1 MKALVVKARLYW
13 GYAVRAPGL
22 SGARQ
27 ALIAVPPSALVGA
40 LAYPCAYGVEH
51 GAVKKVSEEVEWAAM
66 GVLDV
71 ESVTELLRA
80 AVVDL
85 ERSLNVPYMQSGN
98 RKKRELWFSV
108 QPMGKVYL
116 PSATILVAYFGM
128 EVDKFE
134 KCAWG
139 ITRIGSKE
147 SLVAVEDVAVYDV
160 EQVGRAKF
168 TTPLYVRKDRAKCPP
183 GALEERVP
191 LYGWELR
198 YSSAPP
204 SHVDVCIAYNE
215 YESDRVVKFGEWHY
229 AL

>member
-13 GYAVRAPGL
+13 GYAVAAPGQ

-66 GVLDV
+66 GILDID
-71 ESVTELLRA
+71 SVDMLLRS
-80 AVVDL
+80 VLPSV
-85 ERSLNVPYMQSGN
+85 ERLLNVPYMQRNN
-98 RKKRELWFSV
+98 RKRRELWFSV
-108 QPMGKVYL
+108 HPVGKVYL
-116 PSATILVAYFGM
+116 PSASVIVAYFG
-128 EVDKFE
+128 EGVERFE

-160 EQVGRAKF
+160 EQVGYAEF
-168 TTPLYVRKDRAKCPP
+168 TTPLYVRRDVAKCPP
-183 GALEERVP
+183 DALEVRLP
-191 LYGWELR
+191 LYGWEPR
-198 YSSAPP
+198 YSGPP
-204 SHVDVCIAYNE
+204 SSHVDVCISYNA
-215 YESDRVVKFGEWHY
+215 YESDRAVKFGEWYY

>member
-13 GYAVRAPGL
+13 GYAVAAPGQ

-40 LAYPCAYGVEH
+40 LAYPCAYGVEY
-51 GAVKKVSEEVEWAAM
+51 GAVKKVAKEVEWAAM
-66 GVLDV
+66 GILDAKNV
-71 ESVTELLRA
+71 VELLRA
-80 AVVDL
+80 AVADL

-98 RKKRELWFSV
+98 REKRNLWFSV

-116 PSATILVAYFGM
+116 PSATILVVYFGS
-128 EVDKFE
+128 VSKYE

-160 EQVGRAKF
+160 ERVGYAEF
-168 TTPLYVRKDRAKCPP
+168 TTPLYVRKDVAKCPP
-183 GALEERVP
+183 EALEVRLP
-191 LYGWELR
+191 LYGWELS
-198 YSSAPP
+198 YSGPP
-204 SHVDVCIAYNE
+204 RSHVDVCIAYNM
-215 YESDRVVKFGEWHY
+215 YESDRAVKFGEWYY